1 MNKLLNEYLLK
12 FTALI
17 GISTILSTITT
28 TSLSAETLVKTSTIR
43 NASDSRFCNDKVS
56 MKSFTGRAVCEY
68 ANGDRYEGE
77 VASVQPHGQG
87 LMYFA
92 NGDRYEGQFQFGKFN
107 GSGTYTFK
115 NGDRRVGQWVLD
127 EFTSTANQSTT
138 TTPIASVANVS
149 TPASVVIDSSRNLE
163 SNTPIQKNYGPDSLI
178 AQSYVKPENPSALA
192 VSPLQKPPIRLFNLT
207 TANQLEAGDLS
218 LSLGTRF
225 GFVEQFGGGSG
236 LQTDYGYIDYGLTN
250 DFQVGLSNSLFDDL
264 LGRKVNGNLA
274 NLVLNAFASTVKY
287 KVFKDENLQVAVA
300 GSAEMLQLSTDGGL
314 FGSSSGNY
322 NNLFIGSLQVPV
334 TYNATR
340 DLQLHFT
347 PGLAFFPN
355 SVNGSDFYGTL
366 FKIGTGLSWQAT
378 ERLSLFADVNFPLG
392 GKGNA
397 INASDGNFSQRIIY
411 SGGLRYLVSP
421 AVGVD
426 LYATNGFSNTPATS
440 FLAFIP
446 DGNQLSI
453 GANLTYTPNTGK
465 NFAATFRK
473 GKPVPL
479 SSRDTQLSLDGFNL
493 ASADTL
499 LPGLFHVWGGL
510 GSGTNVNV
518 AYGVTND
525 FQLELF
531 GQRFNKNGDPTNI
544 FGQPRLNNMGSGAFK
559 FGAATKVRFFDQV
572 QGDPVS
578 LGLKLAISFV
588 QSFDGYSSGYFALE
602 MPTSY
607 SLNPQLS
614 FKFNPKAGF
623 VGQESRF
630 GLGLGISYALI
641 DDLQFIGEFTP
652 LFKSNIGQGSVW
664 SVGLRYFYPQTNV
677 GVDVYL
683 SNSIGQNGLGGL
695 FSQSNGSSL
704 GFNVHWLFG
713 Q

>member
-12 FTALI
+12 STVLI

-28 TSLSAETLVKTSTIR
+28 PSLGAEVLVTKHTIR
-43 NASDSRFCNDKVS
+43 NAPDGMLCNGKAS
-56 MKSFTGRAVCEY
+56 IKSFTGRVVCAY

-77 VASVQPHGQG
+77 VANAQPHGQG

-92 NGDRYEGQFQFGKFN
+92 NGDRYEGQFQAGKFN

-127 EFTSTANQSTT
+127 EFASTANQSATN
-138 TTPIASVANVS
+138 TPIASVANVS
-149 TPASVVIDSSRNLE
+149 TTAASVVVDSSRNLE
-163 SNTPIQKNYGPDSLI
+163 SNTPIQKNYRPDSLI
-178 AQSYVKPENPSALA
+178 AQSDVKPENPSALA

-218 LSLGTRF
+218 LSLGPRF
-225 GFVEQFGGGSG
+225 GFIENGIGSG
-236 LQTDYGYIDYGLTN
+236 LQTDYGYIDYGVTN
-250 DFQVGLSNSLFDDL
+250 DFQVGLSASLFDDL
-264 LGRKVNGNLA
+264 LGRKVNGNPV
-274 NLVLNAFASTVKY
+274 NLVLNAVAPTVKY
-287 KVFKDENLQVAVA
+287 QVFKDESLQVAVA
-300 GSAEMLQLSTDGGL
+300 GSAEVVQLSSDGGL
-314 FGSSSGNY
+314 FGSSSSKDY
-322 NNLFIGSLQVPV
+322 NNLVVGSLQVPI

-347 PGLAFFPN
+347 PGLAFFP
-355 SVNGSDFYGTL
+355 SSLNGSDFYGTL

-378 ERLSLFADVNFPLG
+378 DRLSLFADVNVPLG

-397 INASDGNFSQRIIY
+397 INASNGNFSQRIIY
-411 SGGLRYLVSP
+411 SGGLRYLVTP

-446 DGNQLSI
+446 DGNQLAI
-453 GANLTYTPNTGK
+453 GANLIYTPNTGK

-473 GKPVPL
+473 GTPVTL
-479 SSRDTQLSLDGFNL
+479 SNRDTQLSLDGFNL
-493 ASADTL
+493 AGADTL
-499 LPGLFHVWGGL
+499 LPGLFHIWGGL

-525 FQLELF
+525 FQVELF
-531 GQRFNKNGDPTNI
+531 GQKFNKNGDPT
-544 FGQPRLNNMGSGAFK
+544 LESSSDSAFK
-559 FGAATKVRFFDQV
+559 LGAAAKVRFFDQV

-588 QSFDGYSSGYFALE
+588 QSFNADSAGYFALE

-623 VGQESRF
+623 VGSNSRF
-630 GLGLGISYALI
+630 GLGLGINYALI

-652 LFKSNIGQGSVW
+652 LFKSNSGQGSVW
-664 SVGLRYFYPQTNV
+664 SVGLRYFYPQANV

-683 SNSIGQNGLGGL
+683 SNSIGQNVIGGL
-695 FSQSNGSSL
+695 FPQSNGSSL
-704 GFNVHWLFG
+704 GFNMHWLFG

>member
-1 MNKLLNEYLLK
+1 MNKLLNKYLLK
-12 FTALI
+12 SAALI
-17 GISTILSTITT
+17 GISTILSTIST
-28 TSLSAETLVKTSTIR
+28 TSLSAETLVTKSTIR
-43 NASDSRFCNDKVS
+43 NAPDSRLCNGKAS
-56 MKSFTGRAVCEY
+56 IKSFTGKAVCAY
-68 ANGDRYEGE
+68 ANGDRYEGN
-77 VASVQPHGQG
+77 VANAQPNGQG

-127 EFTSTANQSTT
+127 KYASTANQLATN
-138 TTPIASVANVS
+138 TPIANAADPTGIS
-149 TPASVVIDSSRNLE
+149 TPTSVVIDSSRTPQ
-163 SNTPIQKNYGPDSLI
+163 SYTPIQKTYSPDSPI
-178 AQSYVKPENPSALA
+178 AQSDKKPENQSTLK
-192 VSPLQKPPIRLFNLT
+192 VSPLQKPPIRLFNLP

-218 LSLGTRF
+218 LLAGVRFAGTDQT
-225 GFVEQFGGGSG
+225 GAGSG
-236 LQTDYGYIDYGLTN
+236 LETDYGYFDYGLTN
-250 DFQVGLSNSLFDDL
+250 DFQVGLSASVFDDT
-264 LGRKVNGNLA
+264 LGRKINGNVA
-274 NLVLNAFASTVKY
+274 NLVLNSVAPNVKY
-287 KVFKDENLQVAVA
+287 QVFKNEDLQVAVA
-300 GSAEMLQLSTDGGL
+300 GSVEVVQLRSDGGL
-314 FGSSSGNY
+314 FGSSS
-322 NNLFIGSLQVPV
+322 NNNNNFFVGSLQVPV

-347 PGLAFFPN
+347 PGLAFFP
-355 SVNGSDFYGTL
+355 SSLNGSDFYGTL

-378 ERLSLFADVNFPLG
+378 DRLSLFADVNLPLG

-397 INASDGNFSQRIIY
+397 INASNGNFSQRIMY
-411 SGGLRYLVSP
+411 SGGLRYLVTP

-446 DGNQLSI
+446 DGNQLAI

-473 GKPVPL
+473 GTPVPL

-499 LPGLFHVWGGL
+499 LPGLFHIWGGL

-525 FQLELF
+525 LQLELF
-531 GQRFNKNGDPTNI
+531 GQKFNQNGDPTLPSKN
-544 FGQPRLNNMGSGAFK
+544 SDSVFK
-559 FGAATKVRFFDQV
+559 LGAAAKVRFFDQV

-578 LGLKLAISFV
+578 LGLKLAVSFV
-588 QSFDGYSSGYFALE
+588 QSFNANSAGYFALE

-607 SLNPQLS
+607 NLNPQLS
-614 FKFNPKAGF
+614 FKFNPKASF
-623 VGQESRF
+623 VGSESRF
-630 GLGLGISYALI
+630 GLGLGINYALI
-641 DDLQFIGEFTP
+641 GDLQLIGEFTP
-652 LFKSNIGQGSVW
+652 LFKSNSGQGSVW

-677 GVDVYL
+677 GVDAYL

-695 FSQSNGSSL
+695 FAQTNGSSL
-704 GFNVHWLFG
+704 GFNLHWLFG

>member
-1 MNKLLNEYLLK
+1 MNNFLSGYLLK
-12 FTALI
+12 STALI
-17 GISTILSTITT
+17 GISAILSTITT
-28 TSLSAETLVKTSTIR
+28 TSLRAETLVTTPTTRGAADSCNKEVSIKSLSGKT
-43 NASDSRFCNDKVS
+43 
-56 MKSFTGRAVCEY
+56 VCTY

-77 VASVQPHGQG
+77 VANAQPHGQG

-115 NGDRRVGQWVLD
+115 NGDRRVGQWILD
-127 EFTSTANQSTT
+127 EFASNVNQSDTNTPTANAADIIS
-138 TTPIASVANVS
+138 IS
-149 TPASVVIDSSRNLE
+149 TPTSVVIDSSRHTE
-163 SNTPIQKNYGPDSLI
+163 SNTPIQKDYSSDSLI
-178 AQSYVKPENPSALA
+178 AESSDEPDNPSNLE
-192 VSPLQKPPIRLFNLT
+192 VSPLQKTPIRLFNLP

-218 LSLGTRF
+218 LSAGVRF
-225 GFVEQFGGGSG
+225 AGPDQTGKGSG
-236 LQTDYGYIDYGLTN
+236 LQVDYGYFDYGLTN
-250 DFQVGLSNSLFDDL
+250 DFQIGLNVAFFDDT
-264 LGRKVNGNLA
+264 LGRRINGNVA
-274 NLVLNAFASTVKY
+274 NLVLNAVAPNVKY
-287 KVFKDENLQVAVA
+287 QVFKDDGLQVAVA
-300 GSAEMLQLSTDGGL
+300 GSVEVVQLSSDGGL
-314 FGSSSGNY
+314 FGSSSSKDY
-322 NNLFIGSLQVPV
+322 NHLFVGSLQVPV

-347 PGLAFFPN
+347 PGLALFP
-355 SVNGSDFYGTL
+355 SSLNGSDFYGTL

-378 ERLSLFADVNFPLG
+378 DRLGLFADVNFPIG

-397 INASDGNFSQRIIY
+397 INASNGNFSQRIIY
-411 SGGLRYLVSP
+411 SGGLRYLVTP

-446 DGNQLSI
+446 DGNQLAI

-465 NFAATFRK
+465 NFASTFRQ
-473 GKPVPL
+473 GTPVAL
-479 SSRDTQLSLDGFNL
+479 SNRDTQLLLDGFNL

-499 LPGLFHVWGGL
+499 LPGAFHVWGGL

-525 FQLELF
+525 LQVELF
-531 GQRFNKNGDPTNI
+531 GQKFNRNGDPTPLSKN
-544 FGQPRLNNMGSGAFK
+544 SDSAFK
-559 FGAATKVRFFDQV
+559 LGAAAKVRFFDQV

-578 LGLKLAISFV
+578 LGLKLAVSFV
-588 QSFDGYSSGYFALE
+588 RTFNENSAGYFVLE

-623 VGQESRF
+623 VSSESRF
-630 GLGLGISYALI
+630 GLGLGINYALI
-641 DDLQFIGEFTP
+641 DDLQFIGELTP
-652 LFKSNIGQGSVW
+652 LLKSNTGQGSVW
-664 SVGLRYFYPQTNV
+664 SVGLRYLYPQTNV

-683 SNSIGQNGLGGL
+683 SNSIGQNALGGL

-704 GFNVHWLFG
+704 GFNMHWLFG

>member
-12 FTALI
+12 PTALL

-28 TSLSAETLVKTSTIR
+28 SSLSAEVLVTKPTIR
-43 NASDSRFCNDKVS
+43 NAPDSRLCNDKAS
-56 MKSFTGRAVCEY
+56 IKSFTGRAVCKY

-77 VASVQPHGQG
+77 VANAQPNGQG

-92 NGDRYEGQFQFGKFN
+92 NGDRYEGQFQSGKFN
-107 GSGTYTFK
+107 GNGTYTFK
-115 NGDRRVGQWVLD
+115 NGDRRVGQWVLN
-127 EFTSTANQSTT
+127 EFASTANRSATH
-138 TTPIASVANVS
+138 TPLANAANPTGIS
-149 TPASVVIDSSRNLE
+149 TPTSVVIDLNRNPT
-163 SNTPIQKNYGPDSLI
+163 SDTPIQKNYSPDSPI
-178 AQSYVKPENPSALA
+178 AQSDEKPENPSTLK
-192 VSPLQKPPIRLFNLT
+192 VSPLQKPPIRLFNLP
-207 TANQLEAGDLS
+207 TANQLDAGDLS
-218 LSLGTRF
+218 LSAGTRF
-225 GFVEQFGGGSG
+225 AGTDQTGGGTG
-236 LQTDYGYIDYGLTN
+236 LQTDYGYFDYGVTN
-250 DFQVGLSNSLFDDL
+250 DFQVGLSASLFDDT
-264 LGRKVNGNLA
+264 LGRKINGNVA
-274 NLVLNAFASTVKY
+274 RLVLNSVAPNVKY
-287 KVFKDENLQVAVA
+287 QVFKDESLQVALA
-300 GSAEMLQLSTDGGL
+300 GSVEVVQIRSDGGL
-314 FGSSSGNY
+314 FGSSSY
-322 NNLFIGSLQVPV
+322 SNNNFFVGSLQVPV

-347 PGLAFFPN
+347 PGLAFFP
-355 SVNGSDFYGTL
+355 SSLNGSDFYGTL

-378 ERLSLFADVNFPLG
+378 DRLSLFADVNFPLG

-397 INASDGNFSQRIIY
+397 INSSNGNFSQRIIY
-411 SGGLRYLVSP
+411 SGGLRYLVNP

-446 DGNQLSI
+446 DGNQLAI

-473 GKPVPL
+473 GTPVPL
-479 SSRDTQLSLDGFNL
+479 SNRDTQLSLDGFNL

-499 LPGLFHVWGGL
+499 LPGLFHIWGGL
-510 GSGTNVNV
+510 GAGTNVNV

-525 FQLELF
+525 LQLELF
-531 GQRFNKNGDPTNI
+531 GQKFNKNGDPTLSKN
-544 FGQPRLNNMGSGAFK
+544 SDSAFK
-559 FGAATKVRFFDQV
+559 LGAAAKVRFFDQV

-588 QSFDGYSSGYFALE
+588 QSFNNANSAGYFALE

-614 FKFNPKAGF
+614 FNFNPKAGF
-623 VGQESRF
+623 VSSESKF
-630 GLGLGISYALI
+630 GLGLGINYALI

-652 LFKSNIGQGSVW
+652 LFKSNSGQGSVW
-664 SVGLRYFYPQTNV
+664 SVGLRYFYQQANV

-695 FSQSNGSSL
+695 FPQSNGSSL
-704 GFNVHWLFG
+704 GFNMHWLFG
-713 Q
+713 R